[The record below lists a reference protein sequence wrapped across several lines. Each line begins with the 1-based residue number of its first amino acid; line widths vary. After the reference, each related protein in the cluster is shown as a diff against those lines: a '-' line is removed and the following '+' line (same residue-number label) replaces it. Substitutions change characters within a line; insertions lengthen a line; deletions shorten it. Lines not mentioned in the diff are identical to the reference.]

1 MASPSRPSPS
11 LWDGWYAN
19 VLDMSRF
26 DSPAE
31 QEAFLRDHPLVQ
43 VLSKVEQTAIMDT
56 LWSEVRAVDEQSVM
70 QLNSPL
76 LDDLRKVA
84 LNYGKDP
91 PSLSFV
97 IELTG
102 SIHLVLF
109 CLGRASDPLTYQDGA
124 LRVAASKGHK
134 DICTLLLDRGAD
146 VNAVDDYSLRYAALY
161 GHKDVCALLLDR
173 GANVR
178 AWDDSPLRW
187 AASCG
192 HKDVCELLLNRGAS
206 HTDAVRYAAT
216 NGHKEVVDL
225 LLQSRWT
232 VSTTAVSRNG

>member
-1 MASPSRPSPS
+1 MSSPPSAA
-11 LWDGWYAN
+11 LWGGWYAN
-19 VLDMSRF
+19 ILDMSTF
-26 DSPAE
+26 STPAE
-31 QEAFLRDHPLVQ
+31 QDVFLREHPLVQ
-43 VLSKVEQTAIMDT
+43 VLSKVEQTTTMEE
-56 LWSEVRAVDEQSVM
+56 LWSVVRDIDEQSVM

-91 PSLSFV
+91 PSLGFM
-97 IELTG
+97 IHLAG

-109 CLGRASDPLTYQDGA
+109 FLGRCSDPRAYQDGA
-124 LRVAASKGHK
+124 LRMAASKGCK

-146 VNAVDDYSLRYAALY
+146 VHAVDDYSLRYAALY

-173 GANVR
+173 GADVH

-187 AASCG
+187 AASSG

-206 HTDAVRYAAT
+206 HADAVRYAAT
-216 NGHKEVVDL
+216 CGHKDVVDL
-225 LLQSRWT
+225 LLQSRST
-232 VSTTAVSRNG
+232 VSTTVSKNG

>member
-1 MASPSRPSPS
+1 
-11 LWDGWYAN
+11 
-19 VLDMSRF
+19 MSRF

-31 QEAFLRDHPLVQ
+31 QDAFLRDHPLVQ
-43 VLSKVEQTAIMDT
+43 VLSKVEQTATMDE
-56 LWSEVRAVDEQSVM
+56 LWLAVRAVGEQSVM

-76 LDDLRKVA
+76 LDDLRKVTSVKMIENV
-84 LNYGKDP
+84 LP
-91 PSLSFV
+91 RLSFV

-102 SIHLVLF
+102 SIHLVSF
-109 CLGRASDPLTYQDGA
+109 CLDRAADPRRYQDGA

-146 VNAVDDYSLRYAALY
+146 VHAVDDYSLRYAALY

-206 HTDAVRYAAT
+206 HADAVRYAAT
-216 NGHKEVVDL
+216 NGCKEVVDL
-225 LLQSRWT
+225 LLQSRST
-232 VSTTAVSRNG
+232 VSTTAVSKNG